1 MVLPP
6 DNSDRLGEGRV
17 QDAVERNW
25 VDDLAP
31 PAWRPY
37 LRLARADRPIGTWL
51 LLIPCWWGITLG
63 VISDGWKWVDLWLYP
78 AMAIGAFVMRGAGCT
93 WNDITDRDIDAKVA
107 RTRSRPIPS
116 GQVSVMQAALF
127 MVALALIGLMVL
139 VSLNSAAIWL
149 GVISLGPVCVYPFAK
164 RFTWWPQVFLG
175 IAFNWGALLGWA
187 AHTGGLSLPP
197 VYLYLAGIAWT
208 LHYDTIYAHQD
219 REDDELIGVHSTAR
233 LFDRD
238 TEGWLW
244 LFTGITVILS
254 ALAAL
259 FAGSGWLGLIGP
271 LALGG
276 FMAWQVRELDID
288 DPQQCLR
295 LFRATRFGGFL
306 MLGFLLLDAL
316 L

>member
-1 MVLPP
+1 MSVPDSSALP
-6 DNSDRLGEGRV
+6 SDGRV
-17 QDAVERNW
+17 QDAAAQNW
-25 VDDLAP
+25 VDRWCP
-31 PAWRPY
+31 PSTRPW
-37 LRLARADRPIGTWL
+37 LRLSRADRPIGTWL

-208 LHYDTIYAHQD
+208 LHYDTIYALQD
-219 REDDELIGVHSTAR
+219 RDDDELIGVHSTAR

-259 FAGSGWLGLIGP
+259 FAGSGWLGLMGP

-288 DPQQCLR
+288 DPQLCLR